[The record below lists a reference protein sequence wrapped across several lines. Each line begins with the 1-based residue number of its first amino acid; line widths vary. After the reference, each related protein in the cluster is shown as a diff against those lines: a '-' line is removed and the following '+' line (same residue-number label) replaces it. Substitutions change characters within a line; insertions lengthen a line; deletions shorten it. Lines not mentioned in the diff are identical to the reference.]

1 MGRHPPG
8 LTKRPFRET
17 VHALS
22 RFLTS
27 KLNIGLCGV
36 MTYGGELARSQRVA
50 PNPEEESIMRRV
62 LSRVSRSV
70 AVLALLVGGAGRA
83 GAGPLNPLDFPLS
96 DSGVFPTAAGTYTF
110 DTSGLAPT
118 LSGPGGTVTGVL
130 YSDAPGHQIAVF
142 DFNSITV
149 SGGQV
154 LVGPS
159 PFVTSSAPPLALLS
173 RSDVTID
180 GVINVSAPQPV
191 TPALFSPGG
200 PGGFGSD
207 RGPGAGGGGGE
218 GANGAFRVP
227 GGGGFG
233 GSGGNGG
240 RVDFVPGSPGPPP
253 GYQVIPFG
261 GGRGG
266 SSYGDLAVSLQ
277 GGSGGGSYS
286 SRASSPT
293 GGGGGGAIEIGAIG
307 RISVGGSIPAN
318 GYSVGTGPS
327 GGGSGGGIFLH
338 GDSVTLSSSGVLS
351 AQGGEG
357 GSFGGSG
364 GGGGRVLIDVGPG
377 GFSGDVSRIN
387 VSGGSSNFLPSP
399 FPSEPFSGDGAPGV
413 FAINVV
419 PEPAS
424 LVLLGLGLFG
434 VLGCARYAGRQAAA

>member
-22 RFLTS
+22 RFLTG

-130 YSDAPGHQIAVF
+130 YSDVPGHQIAVF

-191 TPALFSPGG
+191 TPVLFSPGG

-218 GANGAFRVP
+218 SADWRVP
-227 GGGGFG
+227 CPRWRRFRRQRRERR
-233 GSGGNGG
+233 S
-240 RVDFVPGSPGPPP
+240 RRLCPRFSRPPP
-253 GYQVIPFG
+253 RLPGHPFWRRARRQQLRQLG
-261 GGRGG
+261 GLASRGERRWK
-266 SSYGDLAVSLQ
+266 L
-277 GGSGGGSYS
+277 
-286 SRASSPT
+286 
-293 GGGGGGAIEIGAIG
+293 
-307 RISVGGSIPAN
+307 
-318 GYSVGTGPS
+318 
-327 GGGSGGGIFLH
+327 
-338 GDSVTLSSSGVLS
+338 
-351 AQGGEG
+351 
-357 GSFGGSG
+357 
-364 GGGGRVLIDVGPG
+364 
-377 GFSGDVSRIN
+377 
-387 VSGGSSNFLPSP
+387 
-399 FPSEPFSGDGAPGV
+399 
-413 FAINVV
+413 
-419 PEPAS
+419 
-424 LVLLGLGLFG
+424 
-434 VLGCARYAGRQAAA
+434 